1 VKKHCLLL
9 GKTGLIYNSWLLILL
24 FVAFI
29 VAFEG
34 NRAIVWPAIILGL
47 IFAGLLFYSYFNSYV
62 LQRGEQTK
70 VKVPYKRQTTTV
82 RAPKLIARW
91 HSFAIYRVQL
101 DELTSLT
108 YLVLEK
114 RRLAK

>member
-1 VKKHCLLL
+1 MKKHCVIL
-9 GKTGLIYNSWLLILL
+9 GKNGLIYNCWLLILL
-24 FVAFI
+24 FIAFI

-47 IFAGLLFYSYFNSYV
+47 IFACVLFYSYRNSYV

-70 VKVPYKRQTTTV
+70 VKLPYKRQTTAV
-82 RAPKLIARW
+82 RAPRLISRW

-101 DELTSLT
+101 DELTNLT
-108 YLVLEK
+108 YLVFEK
-114 RRLAK
+114 RRHVK

>member
-1 VKKHCLLL
+1 MKKHCLLL
-9 GKTGLIYNSWLLILL
+9 GKTGLIYNSWLLVLL
-24 FVAFI
+24 FIAFI

-47 IFAGLLFYSYFNSYV
+47 VFACLLFYSFRNSYV

-70 VKVPYKRQTTTV
+70 VKVPYKRQTTAV
-82 RAPKLIARW
+82 RAPQLIARW

-101 DELTSLT
+101 DELTSIT
-108 YLVLEK
+108 YLIIEK

>member
-1 VKKHCLLL
+1 MKKHCLLL
-9 GKTGLIYNSWLLILL
+9 GKPGLIYNSWLLVLL

-34 NRAIVWPAIILGL
+34 NRAIVWPAIILGV
-47 IFAGLLFYSYFNSYV
+47 IFACLFFYSYRNSYI

-70 VKVPYKRQTTTV
+70 VKLPYKRQTTAV
-82 RAPKLIARW
+82 RAPKLIASW
-91 HSFAIYRVQL
+91 HSFVIYRVQL

-108 YLVLEK
+108 YLIFEK